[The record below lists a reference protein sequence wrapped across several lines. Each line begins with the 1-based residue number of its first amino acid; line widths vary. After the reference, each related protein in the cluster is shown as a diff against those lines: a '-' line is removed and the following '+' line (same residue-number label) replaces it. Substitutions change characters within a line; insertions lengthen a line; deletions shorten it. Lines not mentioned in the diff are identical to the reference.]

1 MKCLSSKLRT
11 HTSLSSSMALFFLP
25 KCSMKTT
32 KRMFAASK
40 TDAAVSVAVE
50 VVDAVIT
57 TPTTTSVTARTPI
70 TTVDTTIIVADT
82 IMTEVVTTTGEVTT
96 TIAAAMR
103 LRLFLLP
110 SPSQASMGKAYRL
123 LHQDGSHL
131 RLLDLR
137 LGAEMEG
144 HRYRHPL
151 AVGVHRRKVM
161 RHRTRRCRIT
171 GPRTKFWGTMA
182 VAGTKDEEAAGAGI
196 TVEAGVEAEAVA
208 GMVAIRGT
216 EAMTTTT
223 TAGFSMTDGGT
234 SSPRHMVDVKQLCD

>member
-11 HTSLSSSMALFFLP
+11 HTSLSSSMALCFLP
-25 KCSMKTT
+25 KCSMKTM
-32 KRMFAASK
+32 KRMFAVSK

-70 TTVDTTIIVADT
+70 TTVDITIIVADT

-103 LRLFLLP
+103 LRPFLLL
-110 SPSQASMGKAYRL
+110 SPSQASMDKACRL
-123 LHQDGSHL
+123 LHQDGSRL

-137 LGAEMEG
+137 LGAGMEG
-144 HRYRHPL
+144 HRYKHLL
-151 AVGVHRRKVM
+151 AVGAHHRKVM
-161 RHRTRRCRIT
+161 CHRTRRCRII
-171 GPRTKFWGTMA
+171 GPRTRSWGTMA
-182 VAGTKDEEAAGAGI
+182 VAVIKDEEAEGAGI

-208 GMVAIRGT
+208 GMAVIRGT

-234 SSPRHMVDVKQLCD
+234 SLPRHVVVVKQLCD